1 MSHGLESGLSGA
13 ALPLES
19 GPGTPG
25 LTQAQEG
32 GGPGRHGPAL
42 SRDVLESVLRDRACS
57 PWEKGMCRRAF
68 LGHHSSSLTQRG
80 RAPSPPAHFPL
91 RGSAPWLF
99 LPLGSHEVQL
109 LSNAP

>member
-1 MSHGLESGLSGA
+1 MSPGLESGLSRA
-13 ALPLES
+13 TLPLES

-57 PWEKGMCRRAF
+57 PQEKDVPPGLSGAPQC
-68 LGHHSSSLTQRG
+68 SLTQRG